1 MNRKVDEPV
10 LVYAEQSIACGSKS
24 FAAASRLFDA
34 QTRRAAVMLY
44 AWCRHCDDVIDG
56 QVSGHDAT
64 PLSAAQAGQRL
75 AHLRK
80 QTCAV
85 YTDADPE
92 EPAFQALRQVAND
105 HGIPADE
112 ALDLLQGF
120 EMDVEGQRYETLDDT
135 LQYCYHVAGV
145 VGLMMGRVMGVRDVA
160 TLDHACDLG
169 LGMQLT
175 NIARD
180 IIEDAQVG
188 RCYLPNDWLRVAG
201 IPPGELAEHEHRA
214 ALGLLAGRLVE
225 HAEPYYAS
233 AEVGLAALP
242 WRSAWA
248 VATAA
253 SVYRQI
259 GLKVQ
264 QAGQHA
270 WDGRISTS
278 KPEKLAAVVAGLW
291 RSLTRRWRSRPA
303 RSPTLWQRPDPS
315 CAEARHAAPATASA
329 GGR

>member
-1 MNRKVDEPV
+1 MSSNVDQP
-10 LVYAEQSIACGSKS
+10 LLAHAEQSIAQGSKS
-24 FAAASRLFDA
+24 FAAASRLFDPR
-34 QTRRAAVMLY
+34 TRRAAVMLY

-56 QVSGHDAT
+56 QESGHDAT
-64 PLSAAQAGQRL
+64 LLSPTEAGQRL
-75 AHLRK
+75 ARLRE
-80 QTCAV
+80 QTRAA
-85 YTDADPE
+85 YTDAPLHT
-92 EPAFQALRQVAND
+92 PAFQAFRQVASD

-120 EMDVEGQRYETLDDT
+120 EMDVNGQHYETLEDT

-145 VGLMMGRVMGVRDVA
+145 VGLMMGRVMGVRDAA
-160 TLDHACDLG
+160 TLDRACDLG

-188 RCYLPNDWLRVAG
+188 RCYLPQEWLRLAD
-201 IPPGELAEHEHRA
+201 IPPGDLAEHEHRT

-278 KPEKLAAVVAGLW
+278 KPEKLAAVLAGLW
-291 RSLTRRWRSRPA
+291 RTLTRRWRARPA
-303 RSPTLWQRPDPS
+303 RSRSLWQRPDPS
-315 CAEARHAAPATASA
+315 CARARHAAPAAVSAS
-329 GGR
+329 GR